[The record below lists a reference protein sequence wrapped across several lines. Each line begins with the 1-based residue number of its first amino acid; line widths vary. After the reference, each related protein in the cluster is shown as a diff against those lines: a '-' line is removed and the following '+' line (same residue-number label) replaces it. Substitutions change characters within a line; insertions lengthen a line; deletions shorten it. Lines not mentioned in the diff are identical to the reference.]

1 MEVANTVS
9 IALAGKITTSP
20 AGYWSLINFYQKC
33 ASYQNIN
40 IFIDFEPLYWFDA
53 NLCAL
58 LQAILYRLSTENNL
72 TFSLDVEL
80 VKGKCPILFRNGFLS
95 SLLTLSDN
103 ARSTVRSE
111 LFHPCDDVKF
121 YEYIEG
127 DLLNHPQMASL
138 KCEGL
143 DEQFLELFSN
153 IQKHAATTDPVF
165 ACGQYYPSKAKLN
178 FTIVDLGQGFL
189 PPIQTFTN
197 GAISNAK
204 DAIEW
209 SLGYGHTTKGEM
221 QTGGLGLYHLLEHCK
236 NAGGAF
242 NIITGGAYWGNN
254 LGEMG
259 TRDVPEF
266 VGTTIHLIYN
276 CG

>member
-1 MEVANTVS
+1 MEVTDTVS
-9 IALAGKITTSP
+9 IALEGKITTCPS
-20 AGYWSLINFYQKC
+20 GYRSLVNFYKRC
-33 ASYQNIN
+33 SCYYNTV
-40 IFIDFEPLYWFDA
+40 IFIDFKPLYWFDA
-53 NLCAL
+53 NLSAL
-58 LQAILYRLSTENNL
+58 LQAILYKLNTENNL

-80 VKGKCPILFRNGFLS
+80 VKAKYPILFRNGFLAN
-95 SLLTLSDN
+95 LLTLADN

-111 LFHPCDDVKF
+111 LFYPNDDVKF
-121 YEYIEG
+121 CEYIEK
-127 DLLNHPQMASL
+127 DLLNHPQMTHL

-143 DEQFLELFSN
+143 DEQYLELFSN

-165 ACGQYYPSKAKLN
+165 VCGQFYQSQSKLN

-189 PPIQTFTN
+189 PPIHKFTN

-209 SLGYGHTTKGEM
+209 SLAYGHTTKGEV
-221 QTGGLGLYHLLEHCK
+221 QTGGLGLYHLFEHCK

-266 VGTTIHLIYN
+266 VGTAIHLIYN